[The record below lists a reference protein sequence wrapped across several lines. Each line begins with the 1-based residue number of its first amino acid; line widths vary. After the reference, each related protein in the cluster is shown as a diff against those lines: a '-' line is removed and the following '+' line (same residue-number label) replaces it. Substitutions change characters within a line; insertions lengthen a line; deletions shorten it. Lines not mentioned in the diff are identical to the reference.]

1 MRIALVVDNP
11 YRDLPGL
18 VLLAWRLCRSGATC
32 YLVPVN
38 LRNIELWH
46 LAPDFVLF
54 SYFRPANQELARQ
67 LMEADIRVG
76 VLDSE
81 GSIFSSVPPSAVT
94 SPDAASSRLS
104 DTPDAL
110 EEYAISMA
118 PDRNIRH
125 QIACFCAW
133 SPAFANYA
141 IKAGWYRSEQVAVTG
156 SPRFDFHAERWRE
169 TSRQL
174 SKYADK
180 YLSPLVL
187 INSSFTLAN
196 PRFHSPEREQEMLVS
211 SYSYDRRF
219 TEKWRRTQSE
229 ALEGLAS
236 LANHVAAEIPGATFI
251 FRPHPFEND
260 DTYRS
265 LLQRL
270 PNLHLVKQGTVDGWL
285 LRAKA
290 LIHWGSSTAVDASLY
305 GIPAFTAAWI
315 PEHLPVPIVD
325 DLSVRCT
332 TLDGLTEKLNATLED
347 RYTQPEEIQSSLQQV
362 ISNSLYR
369 IDGCAHD
376 RVADAILKATG
387 GRRSSVAIKKCRE
400 RAFGMGRAGQPLKSR
415 LAARVRFSLGLS
427 SNWPFRRRQEL
438 SPDTLPWDSSEKQ
451 YSASDAQR
459 IVSTVETVAQETSRS
474 LKVVPAQEASAYQ
487 FGYTRGRSVAVYQQ

>member
-18 VLLAWRLCRSGATC
+18 VLLAWRLCRSGSIC

-38 LRNIELWH
+38 LRDTELWH

-67 LMEADIRVG
+67 LMDAGIQVG

-94 SPDAASSRLS
+94 DSDSALSKQS
-104 DTPDAL
+104 DTHGAL

-118 PDRNIRH
+118 PDRQIRH

-133 SPAFANYA
+133 SPTFADYA
-141 IKAGWYRSEQVAVTG
+141 IQADWYKFEQVTVTG
-156 SPRFDFHAERWRE
+156 TPRFDFHASRWRE
-169 TSRQL
+169 TTRQL
-174 SKYADK
+174 STYADN
-180 YLSPLVL
+180 YPPPLVL

-211 SYSYDRRF
+211 FYSYDRSF
-219 TEKWRRTQSE
+219 VEQWRRTQSE
-229 ALEGLAS
+229 ALQSVAS
-236 LANHVAAEIPGATFI
+236 LANHVASYFPGATFI

-265 LLQRL
+265 LLEPM

-290 LIHWGSSTAVDASLY
+290 LIHWASSTAIDASLY
-305 GIPAFTAAWI
+305 GIPVFTAAWI
-315 PEHLPVPIVD
+315 PEHLPVPVVD
-325 DLSVRCT
+325 DLSVSCT
-332 TLDGLTEKLNATLED
+332 TLEDLTEKLDAALQGC
-347 RYTQPEEIQSSLQQV
+347 YTRPDGIQASLQQV
-362 ISNSLYR
+362 IADSFYQ

-376 RVADAILKATG
+376 RVADAILKKTG
-387 GRRSSVAIKKCRE
+387 TTHSSVAIKKCRE
-400 RAFGMGRAGQPLKSR
+400 RALGRGRAGGSLKSW
-415 LAARVRFSLGLS
+415 LAANVRIALGRS
-427 SNWPFRRRQEL
+427 SHWSFRQRRDVLPE
-438 SPDTLPWDSSEKQ
+438 DLPWDSSEKR
-451 YSASDAQR
+451 YSVSDVQR
-459 IVSTVETVAQETSRS
+459 IVSAVETVARETSRP
-474 LKVVPAQEASAYQ
+474 LKVVPAQEAGAYH
-487 FGYTRGRSVAVYQQ
+487 FGYSLGRSIAVYRP